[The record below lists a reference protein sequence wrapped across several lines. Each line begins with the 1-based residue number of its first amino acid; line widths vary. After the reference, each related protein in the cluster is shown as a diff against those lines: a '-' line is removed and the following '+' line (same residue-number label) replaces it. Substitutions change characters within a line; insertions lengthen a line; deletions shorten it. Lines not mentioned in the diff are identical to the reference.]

1 MKTLIVA
8 LGAVGVL
15 LLIAVPGFILKK
27 KKMVGED
34 CMPALSKILLY
45 VCQPC
50 LSIYTF
56 KNATFSTEMLGN
68 IGIFALL
75 ALIVQILMLGIAYLL
90 FKRKMQNPLYRIMT
104 IACSLGNCAFFGI
117 PILEALF
124 PAEAPGLL
132 IYTSVY
138 AIIMNIIGW
147 TLGAAIISQNLKYV
161 SARKVFLNPAMF
173 SLLIAIPF
181 FVFEIPLPETLD
193 SMVSLIGRMATP
205 ISMLIMGMRLATMS
219 FKQMFTTKQIYISLA
234 LKQFLMPLL
243 ALLMVAFL
251 PLDGGLKAV
260 LYIICCCPVASVVL
274 NFSEILGEGQREAA
288 AAVLLS
294 TILSIVTLPIMTL
307 LLPFLG

>member
-1 MKTLIVA
+1 MKTFLVA
-8 LGAVGVL
+8 LGAVAVL
-15 LLIAVPGFILKK
+15 LAVAVPGYILKK
-27 KKMVGED
+27 KNMVSED
-34 CMPALSKILLY
+34 TMPALSKILLF

-56 KNATFSTEMLGN
+56 KNATFSVQMLGN

-75 ALIVQILMLGIAYLL
+75 ALLAQLLMLGIAYLI
-90 FKRKMQNPLYRIMT
+90 FRRRMKNALYRIVT
-104 IACSLGNCAFFGI
+104 IACALANCAFFGI

-124 PAEAPGLL
+124 PETASGLL

-138 AIIMNIIGW
+138 AIIMNVIGW

-161 SARKVFLNPAMF
+161 SVKKIFCNPAMI

-181 FVFEIPLPETLD
+181 FIFEIPLPESLD

-205 ISMLIMGMRLATMS
+205 LSMLIMGMRLATTDLKS
-219 FKQMFTTKQIYISLA
+219 LFTTKQIYISLA
-234 LKQFLMPLL
+234 MKQFLMPLL

-260 LYIICCCPVASVVL
+260 LYIICCCPSASVVL
-274 NFSEILGEGQREAA
+274 NFSEILGEGQKEAA

-294 TILSIVTLPIMTL
+294 TITSIVSLPIMVL
-307 LLPFLG
+307 LLPIL

>member
-1 MKTLIVA
+1 MKTFFVA
-8 LGAVGVL
+8 LGAVAVL
-15 LLIAVPGFILKK
+15 LAVAVPGYILKK
-27 KKMVGED
+27 KKMVGDD
-34 CMPALSKILLY
+34 CMPSLSKILLY

-50 LSIYTF
+50 LSVYTF
-56 KNATFSTEMLGN
+56 KSATFSPEMLGS
-68 IGIFALL
+68 IGVFALL
-75 ALIVQILMLGIAYLL
+75 ALVVQILMLGIAYLL
-90 FKRKMQNPLYRIMT
+90 FRKYMEKPLYRIMT

-124 PAEAPGLL
+124 PETASGLL

-161 SARKVFLNPAMF
+161 SVKKIFLNPAMF

-181 FVFEIPLPETLD
+181 FIFEIPLPESVD

-205 ISMLIMGMRLATMS
+205 ISMLIMGMRLATTN

-234 LKQFLMPLL
+234 LKQFLMPLIG
-243 ALLMVAFL
+243 LLLVIFL
-251 PLDGGLKAV
+251 PVDGGMKAV

-274 NFSEILGEGQREAA
+274 NFSEILGEGQKEAA
-288 AAVLLS
+288 STVLLS
-294 TILSIVTLPIMTL
+294 TILSIITLPIMTL
-307 LLPFLG
+307 LLPLL

>member
-1 MKTLIVA
+1 MTTFIVA

-15 LLIAVPGFILKK
+15 LLIAIPGYVLKK
-27 KKMVGED
+27 KQMVSED
-34 CMPALSKILLY
+34 CMPSLSKILLY

-56 KNATFSTEMLGN
+56 KSATFSPKMLGN

-75 ALIVQILMLGIAYLL
+75 ALLVQLLILGVAFMLFRRRI
-90 FKRKMQNPLYRIMT
+90 KNPLYRIMT
-104 IACSLGNCAFFGI
+104 IASSLGNCAFFGI

-124 PAEAPGLL
+124 PETASGLL

-161 SARKVFLNPAMF
+161 SFKKIFLNPAMF

-181 FVFEIPLPETLD
+181 FVFEIPIPETLD

-205 ISMLIMGMRLATMS
+205 ISMLIMGMRLATMD
-219 FKQMFTTKQIYISLA
+219 FKQMFTTKQIYISLV
-234 LKQFLMPLL
+234 LKQIVMPLI
-243 ALLMVAFL
+243 AFAMIVFL
-251 PLDGGLKAV
+251 PVDGGLKAV

-274 NFSEILGEGQREAA
+274 NFSEILGEGQKEAA
-288 AAVLLS
+288 ATVLLS

-307 LLPFLG
+307 LLPFL